1 MKKTWIKNLDWKK
14 IKKEI
19 RKDERRNYLIKKINR
34 NELMS
39 KKHEKGCTV
48 LNYIDHSFIVVSTIT
63 GCISISTF
71 AFLVG
76 NNCRN

>member
-1 MKKTWIKNLDWKK
+1 
-14 IKKEI
+14 
-19 RKDERRNYLIKKINR
+19 
-34 NELMS
+34 MS

-76 NNCRN
+76 IPTGISSSTIGLKPCVITAGIKSYKSII